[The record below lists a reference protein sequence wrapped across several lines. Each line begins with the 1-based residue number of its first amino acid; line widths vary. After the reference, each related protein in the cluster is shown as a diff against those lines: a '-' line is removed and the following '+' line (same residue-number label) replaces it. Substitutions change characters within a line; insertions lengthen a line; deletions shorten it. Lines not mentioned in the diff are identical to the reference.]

1 MIIISPAKNLNLE
14 KEKDINLESLP
25 VFTTDSK
32 KIANKLKLLDIQN
45 IKSMMNISSSLA
57 TINFERF
64 KVINSESN
72 FKKAASFLFSG
83 DTFNGLSVRSMKKN
97 DLSYAQKNLRILSGL
112 YGILKPLDLIE
123 PYRLEMGTKTKSIIG
138 KDLYD
143 FWKNKITTHLN
154 SEIRKN
160 KSSFLFNLASKE
172 YFSVIDLDK
181 LDCKVISFDFKKIK
195 NDEISGI
202 GMMIKKLRGAM
213 AHYIITNKVN
223 DIKNLKKFNAF
234 GFKFLNHDIYN
245 NKLLFV
251 SK

>member
-14 KEKDINLESLP
+14 KEKSIYLETLP
-25 VFTTDSK
+25 VFSTDSK
-32 KIANKLKLLDIQN
+32 KIANKLKFLDVQN
-45 IKSMMNISSSLA
+45 IKSIMNISSTLA
-57 TINFERF
+57 TINYERF
-64 KVINSESN
+64 KAINSKSN

-83 DTFNGLSVRSMKKN
+83 DTFNGLSVRTMKKN

-123 PYRLEMGTKTKSIIG
+123 PYRLEMGTKTNNIIG
-138 KDLYD
+138 KDLYS
-143 FWKNKITTHLN
+143 FWKNKITNHLN

-172 YFSVIDLDK
+172 YFSVINPDK
-181 LDCKVISFDFKKIK
+181 LDCKVISFDFKKFK
-195 NDEISGI
+195 NNELSGI

-213 AHYIITNKVN
+213 AHYIIINKVI

-234 GFKFLNHDIYN
+234 SFKFLRYDSDN
-245 NKLLFV
+245 NKLLFA